1 VAGFIP
7 ATHVFVRELRF
18 QDAGAR
24 NKSGHGV
31 LLKAKLLN
39 ASDQKST
46 WAGPLEGIRV
56 IDLTR
61 VLAGPFCTQSLGDL
75 GAEVLKIEPP
85 GLGDETRHFPP
96 FVAGE
101 SHYFLGINRNKKSL
115 VIDLQ
120 QKAGADILRRLVTDA
135 DILVENYRPG
145 VMERLG
151 LGYDALSD
159 VNPRL
164 IYCAISGF
172 GLTGPLR
179 DKPSFDIVTQAL
191 SGALSINGERGH
203 MPVKLGIP
211 LGDMV
216 GGVFGPMA
224 ILAALHE
231 RTQTGR
237 GRLIDISLYDGL
249 IGMLGYFAQLA
260 FITGEDP
267 KPMGS
272 SHPNIVPYGSFPASD
287 GSIIIAV
294 LSERFWGKLCEA
306 LGRPELTND
315 PRFLTP
321 TLRRDN
327 RDELDRLISEVTE
340 TRTVAEW
347 ERRLAEA
354 DVPHAPV
361 LGVTAALA
369 HPHAEARDMV
379 VEAEHAAIGPMRVVG
394 RPIKFPGA
402 AQRPVTAPPSFGQ
415 HSAEVLR
422 DLLGY
427 TDGDI
432 TALRDSGVIDRKR

>member
-1 VAGFIP
+1 MNDNQQSA
-7 ATHVFVRELRF
+7 
-18 QDAGAR
+18 
-24 NKSGHGV
+24 
-31 LLKAKLLN
+31 
-39 ASDQKST
+39 
-46 WAGPLEGIRV
+46 WAGPLEGLRV

-61 VLAGPFCTQSLGDL
+61 VLAGPFCTMSLGDL

-85 GLGDETRHFPP
+85 DRGDETRHFPP
-96 FVAGE
+96 FIAGE

-120 QKAGADILRRLVTDA
+120 QPKGAEILRKLVAAA

-145 VMERLG
+145 VMDRLG
-151 LGYDALSD
+151 LGYDALTEI
-159 VNPRL
+159 NPRL

-231 RTQTGR
+231 RHATGR
-237 GRLIDISLYDGL
+237 GRLIDISLHDGL
-249 IGMLGYFAQLA
+249 IGMLGYFVQLA
-260 FITGEDP
+260 FATGEDP
-267 KPMGS
+267 GPMGS

-294 LSERFWGKLCEA
+294 LSESFWGKLCDA
-306 LGRPELTND
+306 LERPDLAAD
-315 PRFLTP
+315 PRYATP
-321 TLRRDN
+321 TGRRAH
-327 RDELDRLISEVTE
+327 RDEVDAEIAAVTR

-347 ERRLAEA
+347 EERLAKF

-361 LGVTAALA
+361 FGVTAALS
-369 HPHAEARDMV
+369 HPHAAARDMV
-379 VEAEHAAIGPMRVVG
+379 VTAKHNAIGDMRLAG
-394 RPIKFPGA
+394 RPVKFPGA
-402 AQRPVTAPPSFGQ
+402 PQRPVTAPPVMGQ
-415 HSAEVLR
+415 HTAEVLR
-422 DLLGY
+422 GLLGY
-427 TDGDI
+427 SDVEID
-432 TALRDSGVIDRKR
+432 ALRAAGVIDRLKK

>member
-1 VAGFIP
+1 M
-7 ATHVFVRELRF
+7 TT
-18 QDAGAR
+18 GAADETMPE
-24 NKSGHGV
+24 NTEIGG
-31 LLKAKLLN
+31 
-39 ASDQKST
+39 
-46 WAGPLEGIRV
+46 WAGPLQGIRV
-56 IDLTR
+56 VDLTR

-85 GLGDETRHFPP
+85 GGGDETRRFPP

-120 QKAGADILRRLVTDA
+120 QERGAEILRRLVEKA

-145 VMERLG
+145 VMDRLG
-151 LGYDALSD
+151 LGYAKLAAI
-159 VNPRL
+159 NPRL

-172 GLTGPLR
+172 GLTGPLS

-191 SGALSINGERGH
+191 TGALSVNGERGH
-203 MPVKLGIP
+203 TPVKLGIP

-231 RTQTGR
+231 RAQTGR

-260 FITGEDP
+260 FLTGEDP
-267 KPMGS
+267 QPMGS

-294 LSERFWGKLCEA
+294 LSESFWGKLCDALERPD
-306 LGRPELTND
+306 LGRD
-315 PRFLTP
+315 PRFASP
-321 TLRRDN
+321 TLRRDR
-327 RDELDRLISEVTE
+327 RDEVDRIIAEITR

-347 ERRLAEA
+347 QERLLEF

-361 LGVTAALA
+361 LGVNAALS
-369 HPHAEARDMV
+369 HPHAVAREMV
-379 VEAEHAAIGPMRVVG
+379 VTAQHATAGALRLVG
-394 RPIKFPGA
+394 RPVKFPGSPQPA
-402 AQRPVTAPPSFGQ
+402 PTAPPGLGQ
-415 HSAEVLR
+415 HTAEVLR
-422 DLLGY
+422 EELGY
-427 TDGDI
+427 GEAEI
-432 TALRDSGVIDRKR
+432 AALRRDGVIDRTTGSPE

>member
-1 VAGFIP
+1 MS
-7 ATHVFVRELRF
+7 EE
-18 QDAGAR
+18 
-24 NKSGHGV
+24 
-31 LLKAKLLN
+31 
-39 ASDQKST
+39 T
-46 WAGPLEGIRV
+46 WAGPLAGLKV

-61 VLAGPFCTQSLGDL
+61 VLAGPFATQSLGDL

-85 GLGDETRHFPP
+85 GSGDETRHFPP
-96 FVAGE
+96 FLGDE

-115 VIDLQ
+115 VVDLQ
-120 QKAGADILRRLVTDA
+120 QEAGKEILRRLAARA

-145 VMERLG
+145 VMDRLG
-151 LGYDALSD
+151 LGYAALAEI
-159 VNPRL
+159 NPRL

-172 GLTGPLR
+172 GLSGPMR

-191 SGALSINGERGH
+191 SGALSINGERSH

-231 RTQTGR
+231 RTRTGR

-260 FITGEDP
+260 FITGNDP
-267 KPMGS
+267 PPMGS

-294 LSERFWGKLCEA
+294 LSESFWGKLCEA
-306 LGRPELTND
+306 LERPDLATD
-315 PRFLTP
+315 PRYASP
-321 TLRRDN
+321 TLRRDR
-327 RDELDRLISEVTE
+327 RDEVDGIISEVTR

-347 ERRLAEA
+347 ETRLTAA

-361 LGVTAALA
+361 LGVTAALS
-369 HPHAEARDMV
+369 HPQALAREMV
-379 VEAEHAAIGPMRVVG
+379 QSVEHATLGAMKVVG
-394 RPIKFPGA
+394 RPVKFPGSP
-402 AQRPVTAPPSFGQ
+402 QPPVTAPPTFGQ
-415 HSAEVLR
+415 HTQSVLR
-422 DLLGY
+422 DELGY
-427 TDGDI
+427 SEAEIDE
-432 TALRDSGVIDRKR
+432 LRRTGIIDRARARKD

>member
-1 VAGFIP
+1 M
-7 ATHVFVRELRF
+7 T
-18 QDAGAR
+18 D
-24 NKSGHGV
+24 S
-31 LLKAKLLN
+31 N
-39 ASDQKST
+39 AAAP
-46 WAGPLEGIRV
+46 WAGPLQGIKV

-61 VLAGPFCTQSLGDL
+61 VLAGPFATQSLGDL

-85 GLGDETRHFPP
+85 GGGDETRRFPP
-96 FVAGE
+96 FLDGE
-101 SHYFLGINRNKKSL
+101 GHYFLGINRNKKSL
-115 VIDLQ
+115 VVDLQ
-120 QKAGADILRRLVTDA
+120 QEAGKEILRKLVAQA

-145 VMERLG
+145 VMDRLG
-151 LGYDALSD
+151 LGYAVLAEI
-159 VNPRL
+159 NPRL

-172 GLTGPLR
+172 GLSGPLR

-203 MPVKLGIP
+203 MPIKLAIP

-231 RTQTGR
+231 RHQTGK

-267 KPMGS
+267 PTMGS

-294 LSERFWGKLCEA
+294 LSESFWGKLCEA
-306 LGRPELTND
+306 LERPELATD
-315 PRFLTP
+315 PRFATP
-321 TLRRDN
+321 TLRRER
-327 RDELDRLISEVTE
+327 RDEVDQLISDVTR

-347 ERRLAEA
+347 EKRLTAA

-369 HPHAEARDMV
+369 HPHALAREMV
-379 VEAEHAAIGPMRVVG
+379 VEAEHATIGKIKVVG

-402 AQRPVTAPPSFGQ
+402 KQPPVTAPPTLGQ
-415 HSAEVLR
+415 HTEQVLHEE
-422 DLLGY
+422 LGY
-427 TDGDI
+427 SEAEI
-432 TALRDSGVIDRKR
+432 AALKAGGIIDRRAKS

>member
-1 VAGFIP
+1 M
-7 ATHVFVRELRF
+7 TEDRE
-18 QDAGAR
+18 QD
-24 NKSGHGV
+24 S
-31 LLKAKLLN
+31 
-39 ASDQKST
+39 
-46 WAGPLEGIRV
+46 WAGPLAGIRV

-101 SHYFLGINRNKKSL
+101 GHYFLGINRNKKSL

-120 QKAGADILRRLVTDA
+120 QPQGADILRRLAGTA

-145 VMERLG
+145 VMDRLG
-151 LGYDALSD
+151 LGYDKLAAI
-159 VNPRL
+159 NPRL

-237 GRLIDISLYDGL
+237 GRLIDISLHDGL
-249 IGMLGYFAQLA
+249 IGMLGYFAQFA

-267 KPMGS
+267 GPMGS

-294 LSERFWGKLCEA
+294 LSERFWGRLCEA
-306 LGRPELTND
+306 LERPALAAD

-321 TLRRDN
+321 TLRRDH

-347 ERRLAEA
+347 EERLAAA

-369 HPHAEARDMV
+369 HPHAVAREMV
-379 VEAEHAAIGPMRVVG
+379 VEADHATIGSMRVAG

-402 AQRPVTAPPSFGQ
+402 PQRPVTAPPSFGQ
-415 HSAEVLR
+415 HTAAVLR
-422 DLLGY
+422 DELGY
-427 TDGDI
+427 TDAEI
-432 TALRDSGVIDRKR
+432 AALRETGVIDRKK

>member
-1 VAGFIP
+1 MS
-7 ATHVFVRELRF
+7 TSE
-18 QDAGAR
+18 Q
-24 NKSGHGV
+24 
-31 LLKAKLLN
+31 
-39 ASDQKST
+39 ST
-46 WAGPLEGIRV
+46 WPGPLDGLRV
-56 IDLTR
+56 VDLTR
-61 VLAGPFCTQSLGDL
+61 VLAGPFCTMSLGDL

-85 GLGDETRHFPP
+85 DRGDETRHFPP
-96 FVAGE
+96 FIAGE

-120 QKAGADILRRLVTDA
+120 QPKGAEILRQLVATA

-145 VMERLG
+145 VMDRLG
-151 LGYDALSD
+151 LGYDALAEINS
-159 VNPRL
+159 RL

-172 GLTGPLR
+172 GLSGPLR

-231 RTQTGR
+231 RHATGR
-237 GRLIDISLYDGL
+237 GRLIDISLHDGL
-249 IGMLGYFAQLA
+249 IGMLGYFVQLA

-267 KPMGS
+267 GPMGS

-294 LSERFWGKLCEA
+294 LSESFWGKLCDA
-306 LGRPELTND
+306 LERPDLATD
-315 PRFLTP
+315 PRFATP
-321 TLRRDN
+321 TGRRDH
-327 RDELDRLISEVTE
+327 RDEVDAEIAAITR

-347 ERRLAEA
+347 EARLAKF

-361 LGVTAALA
+361 LGVTAALS
-369 HPHAEARDMV
+369 HPHAAAREMV
-379 VEAEHAAIGPMRVVG
+379 VTAEHAAIGEMRLAG
-394 RPIKFPGA
+394 RPVKFPGSP
-402 AQRPVTAPPSFGQ
+402 QRPVTAPPAMGQ
-415 HSAEVLR
+415 HTAEVLR
-422 DLLGY
+422 HLLGY
-427 TDGDI
+427 SDTEID
-432 TALRDSGVIDRKR
+432 ALRRDGVIDRVKGR

>member
-1 VAGFIP
+1 VEAWVPASAGTYIFS
-7 ATHVFVRELRF
+7 
-18 QDAGAR
+18 GAWTV
-24 NKSGHGV
+24 NDTKSG
-31 LLKAKLLN
+31 
-39 ASDQKST
+39 
-46 WAGPLEGIRV
+46 WAGPLDGIRV
-56 IDLTR
+56 VDLTR

-85 GLGDETRHFPP
+85 ERGDETRHFPP
-96 FVAGE
+96 FLAGE

-115 VIDLQ
+115 VVDLQ
-120 QKAGADILRRLVTDA
+120 QPKGAEILRRLVAKA

-145 VMERLG
+145 VMDRLG
-151 LGYDALSD
+151 LGYEALAEL
-159 VNPRL
+159 NPRL

-172 GLTGPLR
+172 GLSGPLR

-191 SGALSINGERGH
+191 TGALSVNGERGH

-231 RTQTGR
+231 RSQTGR

-267 KPMGS
+267 PPMGS

-287 GSIIIAV
+287 GAIIIAV
-294 LSERFWGKLCEA
+294 LSESFWSKLCEA
-306 LGRPELTND
+306 LERPELADD
-315 PRFLTP
+315 PRFATP
-321 TLRRDN
+321 TLRRDR
-327 RDELDRLISEVTE
+327 RDEVDAIIAEVTR
-340 TRTVAEW
+340 TRSVAEW
-347 ERRLAEA
+347 EERLAKC

-369 HPHAEARDMV
+369 HPHARAREMV
-379 VEAEHAAIGPMRVVG
+379 VSAEHPTAGELRLAG

-402 AQRPVTAPPSFGQ
+402 PQRPSTAPPTLGQ
-415 HSAEVLR
+415 HTAAVLR
-422 DLLGY
+422 DELGY
-427 TDGDI
+427 SEAEIAD
-432 TALRDSGVIDRKR
+432 LRSAGVIDRVAKRG

>member
-1 VAGFIP
+1 MQGW
-7 ATHVFVRELRF
+7 LRLT
-18 QDAGAR
+18 DIEPDK
-24 NKSGHGV
+24 N
-31 LLKAKLLN
+31 
-39 ASDQKST
+39 
-46 WAGPLEGIRV
+46 WPGPLGGIKV

-61 VLAGPFCTQSLGDL
+61 VLAGPFATQSLGDL

-85 GLGDETRHFPP
+85 GSGDETRHFPP
-96 FVAGE
+96 FVGGE

-115 VIDLQ
+115 VVDLQ
-120 QKAGADILRRLVTDA
+120 QEAGKEILRRLVATA

-145 VMERLG
+145 VMDRLG
-151 LGYDALSD
+151 LGYAALTEI
-159 VNPRL
+159 NPRL

-172 GLTGPLR
+172 GLSGPLR

-231 RTQTGR
+231 RTRTGK
-237 GRLIDISLYDGL
+237 GRLIDISLHDGL

-260 FITGEDP
+260 FITGGDP
-267 KPMGS
+267 PPMGS

-294 LSERFWGKLCEA
+294 LSESFWGKLCEA
-306 LGRPELTND
+306 LERPDLAAD
-315 PRFLTP
+315 PRLASP
-321 TLRRDN
+321 AGRREH
-327 RDELDRLISEVTE
+327 RDELDAAISEVTR
-340 TRTVAEW
+340 TRSVAEW
-347 ERRLAEA
+347 EQRLAAA

-361 LGVTAALA
+361 LGVTAALS
-369 HPHAEARDMV
+369 HPHALAREMV
-379 VEAEHAAIGPMRVVG
+379 VEVDHATIGPMKVAG

-402 AQRPVTAPPSFGQ
+402 PQPPVTAPPTFGQ
-415 HSAEVLR
+415 HTASVLR
-422 DLLGY
+422 DQLGY
-427 TDGDI
+427 SDAEIEELRRDGI
-432 TALRDSGVIDRKR
+432 IDRARTR

>member
-1 VAGFIP
+1 V
-7 ATHVFVRELRF
+7 
-18 QDAGAR
+18 
-24 NKSGHGV
+24 
-31 LLKAKLLN
+31 
-39 ASDQKST
+39 SDT
-46 WAGPLEGIRV
+46 EGGGNWAGPLTGIRV

-61 VLAGPFCTQSLGDL
+61 VLAGPFATQSFGDL

-85 GLGDETRHFPP
+85 GGGDETRRFPP
-96 FVAGE
+96 FLGGE
-101 SHYFLGINRNKKSL
+101 GHYFLGINRNKKSL

-120 QKAGADILRRLVTDA
+120 QEQGKEILRRLVADS

-151 LGYDALSD
+151 LGYAALSGI
-159 VNPRL
+159 NPRL

-191 SGALSINGERGH
+191 SGALSINGERGR
-203 MPVKLGIP
+203 MPIKLAVP

-231 RTQTGR
+231 RHRTGK
-237 GRLIDISLYDGL
+237 GRLIDISLHDGL

-260 FITGEDP
+260 FITGDDP
-267 KPMGS
+267 PTMGS

-294 LSERFWGKLCEA
+294 LSESFWGKLCEA
-306 LGRPELTND
+306 LERPDLASD
-315 PRFLTP
+315 PRYATP
-321 TLRRDN
+321 TLRRER
-327 RDELDRLISEVTE
+327 RDEVDRIISDITR

-347 ERRLAEA
+347 EERLKAA

-361 LGVTAALA
+361 LGVTAALS
-369 HPHAEARDMV
+369 HPHALAREMV
-379 VEAEHAAIGPMRVVG
+379 VDAEHATLGPIKVIG

-402 AQRPVTAPPSFGQ
+402 KQPPVTAPPTLGQ
-415 HSAEVLR
+415 HTEEVLR
-422 DLLGY
+422 QQLGY
-427 TDGDI
+427 SEAQLA
-432 TALRDSGVIDRKR
+432 ALRDAGVIDRKG

>member
-1 VAGFIP
+1 L
-7 ATHVFVRELRF
+7 TDSE
-18 QDAGAR
+18 
-24 NKSGHGV
+24 HG
-31 LLKAKLLN
+31 
-39 ASDQKST
+39 D
-46 WAGPLEGIRV
+46 WAGPLDGIKV

-61 VLAGPFCTQSLGDL
+61 VLAGPFATQSLGDL
-75 GAEVLKIEPP
+75 GAEILKIEPP
-85 GLGDETRHFPP
+85 GRGDETRHFPP
-96 FVAGE
+96 FLGGE
-101 SHYFLGINRNKKSL
+101 SHYFLGVNRNKKSL

-120 QKAGADILRRLVTDA
+120 REEGKEILRRLVATA

-145 VMERLG
+145 VMDRLG
-151 LGYDALSD
+151 LGYAALAEI
-159 VNPRL
+159 NPRL

-172 GLTGPLR
+172 GLSGPLR

-231 RTQTGR
+231 RTRTGK

-260 FITGEDP
+260 FITGNDP
-267 KPMGS
+267 PPMGS

-294 LSERFWGKLCEA
+294 LSESFWGKLCDA
-306 LGRPELTND
+306 LERPDLAAD
-315 PRFLTP
+315 PRFANP
-321 TLRRDN
+321 TGRRDH
-327 RDELDRLISEVTE
+327 RDELDQTIAEI
-340 TRTVAEW
+340 TRTRSVAEW
-347 ERRLAEA
+347 EKRLAEA

-369 HPHAEARDMV
+369 HPHAQARDMV
-379 VEAEHAAIGPMRVVG
+379 VTADHAAIGPIRVVG
-394 RPIKFPGA
+394 RPVKFPGA
-402 AQRPVTAPPSFGQ
+402 AQPPITAPPSFGQ
-415 HSAEVLR
+415 HTAAVLR
-422 DLLGY
+422 DDLGY
-427 TDGDI
+427 S
-432 TALRDSGVIDRKR
+432 TAEIERLRDIGVIDKASGRPD

>member
-1 VAGFIP
+1 VAGSQ
-7 ATHVFVRELRF
+7 HEG
-18 QDAGAR
+18 D
-24 NKSGHGV
+24 
-31 LLKAKLLN
+31 
-39 ASDQKST
+39 
-46 WAGPLEGIRV
+46 WAGPLAGIRV

-61 VLAGPFCTQSLGDL
+61 VLAGPFATQSLGDL

-85 GLGDETRHFPP
+85 GGGDETRRFPP
-96 FVAGE
+96 FIEGE

-115 VIDLQ
+115 VVDLQ
-120 QKAGADILRRLVTDA
+120 QEKGKEILRRLA
-135 DILVENYRPG
+135 AQSDILVENYRPG
-145 VMERLG
+145 VMDRLG
-151 LGYDALSD
+151 LGYAALAEI
-159 VNPRL
+159 NPRL

-191 SGALSINGERGH
+191 SGALSINGERGR
-203 MPVKLGIP
+203 MPIKLAIP

-231 RTQTGR
+231 RNRTGK

-267 KPMGS
+267 PTMGS

-294 LSERFWGKLCEA
+294 LSESFWGKLCEA
-306 LGRPELTND
+306 LERPDLAAD
-315 PRFLTP
+315 PRFSSP
-321 TLRRDN
+321 TLRRER
-327 RDELDRLISEVTE
+327 RDEVDRIISDVTR

-347 ERRLAEA
+347 ERRLTEA

-369 HPHAEARDMV
+369 HPHALAREMV
-379 VEAEHAAIGPMRVVG
+379 VTADHATAGPVKVVG
-394 RPIKFPGA
+394 RPVKFPGA
-402 AQRPVTAPPSFGQ
+402 KQPPVAAPPTLGQ
-415 HSAEVLR
+415 HTEAVLR
-422 DLLGY
+422 ARLGY
-427 TDGDI
+427 GAGEIAALKRDGI
-432 TALRDSGVIDRKR
+432 IDRK

>member
-1 VAGFIP
+1 V
-7 ATHVFVRELRF
+7 
-18 QDAGAR
+18 GAR
-24 NKSGHGV
+24 NKSGHAV
-31 LLKAKLLN
+31 RSEAKRLS
-39 ASDQKST
+39 ASDQQSG
-46 WAGPLEGIRV
+46 WAGPLQGLRV

-61 VLAGPFCTQSLGDL
+61 VLAGPFATQSLGDL

-85 GLGDETRHFPP
+85 ELGDETRHFPP
-96 FVAGE
+96 FIAGE

-115 VIDLQ
+115 VVDLQ
-120 QKAGADILRRLVTDA
+120 RPEGAEILRRLVATA

-145 VMERLG
+145 VMDRLG
-151 LGYDALSD
+151 LGYETLAAL
-159 VNPRL
+159 NPRL

-203 MPVKLGIP
+203 LPVKLGIP

-216 GGVFGPMA
+216 GGIFGPMA

-231 RTQTGR
+231 RSQTGR

-267 KPMGS
+267 GPMGS

-294 LSERFWGKLCEA
+294 LSERFWGRLCEA
-306 LGRPELTND
+306 LERPELAAD
-315 PRFLTP
+315 PRFATP
-321 TLRRDN
+321 TLRRDH
-327 RDELDRLISEVTE
+327 RDELDHLISEVTR
-340 TRTVAEW
+340 TRSVAEW
-347 ERRLAEA
+347 EERLAAA
-354 DVPHAPV
+354 DVPYAPV

-369 HPHAEARDMV
+369 HPHAQAREMV
-379 VEAEHAAIGPMRVVG
+379 VEAEHPTIGAMRVIG

-402 AQRPVTAPPSFGQ
+402 PQRPVTAPPSFGQ
-415 HSAEVLR
+415 HTGQVLR
-422 DLLGY
+422 DELGY
-427 TDGDI
+427 DEAEI
-432 TALRDSGVIDRKR
+432 AALRDSGVIDRKR